1 MSAELVGIAG
11 FARSLTHAGLPV
23 ATDSVELFTRALRE
37 IDLADMTQVYWT
49 AQATLCRDPD
59 DLPRF
64 DLAFEA
70 WFGDRM
76 PRATRR
82 PAQPRQSRVAAL
94 RSADA
99 QETSG
104 AGPALAVAADSVAMS
119 RCRRVVRHSAAPPH
133 DVARWTGGRPSATC
147 SPRAANRCAR
157 AGTDARRAR
166 AGWCCCSMCP
176 DR

>member
-37 IDLADMTQVYWT
+37 IDLADVTQVYWT

-104 AGPALAVAADSVAMS
+104 AGPALSLI
-119 RCRRVVRHSAAPPH
+119 HI
-133 DVARWTGGRPSATC
+133 
-147 SPRAANRCAR
+147 
-157 AGTDARRAR
+157 
-166 AGWCCCSMCP
+166 
-176 DR
+176 